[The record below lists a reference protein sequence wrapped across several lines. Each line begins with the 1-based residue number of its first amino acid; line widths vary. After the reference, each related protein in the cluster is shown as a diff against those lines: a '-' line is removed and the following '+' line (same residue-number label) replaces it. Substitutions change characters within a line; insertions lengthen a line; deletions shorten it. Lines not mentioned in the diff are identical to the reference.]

1 MTNTKSIA
9 DLKFHRSQY
18 VALTDKTYFNYGG
31 QGVLCESALAA
42 IATNYAHIE
51 SLGCFSGAANDWANA
66 ETAKLRAAIAT
77 EFNVTPQTITL
88 TENTTAG
95 CNIALWSINWQ
106 KGDRLLLSDC
116 EHPGIF
122 AIASELQARF
132 GIEVDIFPLLAT
144 LNGDVDLIAAISQHL
159 QPRTRMLGISHICWN
174 TGQVLP
180 LQQIVRLCHAHNVLV
195 VVDAAQSVGVL
206 PLDLAETAVD
216 FYAFTGHK
224 WWCGPLGVGGL
235 YIRPE
240 AFTLARPTFIG
251 WRSIKFW
258 QLPTDSSDSSNLQ
271 DGIRWQENGQK
282 FEVASSNYPLYTSL
296 RSAIAHANQW
306 GTQQQRY
313 DRICELSRSLWH
325 ELGQIPRIECLK
337 TSAPEAG
344 LVSFTIKGRSPSQV
358 MSQFESEQNIFIRS
372 IPSPNCLRASVHYL
386 TTKDEIDTL
395 LEALTELVDSE

>member
-1 MTNTKSIA
+1 LTNTKSIA
-9 DLKFHRSQY
+9 DLKLHRSQY

-31 QGVLCESALAA
+31 QGVMCQSALAA
-42 IATNYAHIE
+42 IAKSYAHIE

-66 ETAKLRAAIAT
+66 EAAKLRAAIAT

-95 CNIALWSINWQ
+95 CNIALWSFDWQ

-132 GIEVDIFPLLAT
+132 GIEVDIFSLQAT
-144 LNGDVDLIAAISQHL
+144 LNGDGDLVDAIAQHL

-180 LQQIVRLCHAHNVLV
+180 LQQIARLCHAHNVLV

-206 PLDLAETAVD
+206 PLDLAKIAVD

-235 YIRPE
+235 YIRPQ
-240 AFTLARPTFIG
+240 AFTVARPTFIG
-251 WRSIKFW
+251 WRSIKSW
-258 QLPTDSSDSSNLQ
+258 QLPTDSSESSNLQ
-271 DGIRWQENGQK
+271 DVIRWQPNGQK

-296 RSAIAHANQW
+296 RKAIAEANQW

-325 ELGQIPRIECLK
+325 ELGQIPGIECLK

-344 LVSFTIKGRSPSQV
+344 LVSFTIEGRSPSQV

-372 IPSPNCLRASVHYL
+372 IPNPNCLRASVHYL
-386 TTKDEIDTL
+386 TTKDEIATL